1 MKKDKWVDTE
11 NIANEIEQRSEYL
24 PSHAV
29 AIHEEIRSE
38 GQKELNRDSLAL
50 FLSAIA
56 AGLSIGVSLLVKSK
70 LHISFPES
78 DYRGLI
84 ESFGYTLGFVIIIMS
99 RQQLFTENTLT
110 AVLPIMHR
118 PTANNFKMLGRL
130 WGIVLIGNLVGTF
143 VIAYLFNTLPIFPA
157 ELKGAFHS
165 ISKELVELN
174 PTNMFIGG
182 IFSGWLIATM
192 VWMLASAGSSKVFI
206 IIMMTFIVSAFSLPH
221 IVVGSVETFYLIIEG
236 TESWLTFIYPFG
248 LPVVIGNILGGTF
261 IFTILSHLQ
270 IRNDLKGKKQRR

>member
-1 MKKDKWVDTE
+1 MKKDKWIDTE
-11 NIANEIEQRSEYL
+11 NTANEIEHRSKHL
-24 PSHAV
+24 PSRAA

-38 GQKELNRDSLAL
+38 GQKELNRDLLAL

-70 LHISFPES
+70 LNISFAES

-118 PTANNFKMLGRL
+118 PTKNNFKMLGRL

-143 VIAYLFNTLPIFPA
+143 IIAYLLNNLSVFPPVLKDAFHLISA
-157 ELKGAFHS
+157 ELLEQS
-165 ISKELVELN
+165 
-174 PTNMFIGG
+174 PTNMFVGG
-182 IFSGWLIATM
+182 VISGWLIATM
-192 VWMLASAGSSKVFI
+192 VWMLPSSGSSKVFI
-206 IIMMTFIVSAFSLPH
+206 IIMMTFIISAFGFPH

-236 TESWLTFIYPFG
+236 VQPWSVFFYPFG
-248 LPVVIGNILGGTF
+248 IPTVVGNILGGTF
-261 IFTILSHLQ
+261 IFSVLSHLQ
-270 IRNDLKGKKQRR
+270 IRNDLKARQ